1 MKKICGIFCLII
13 AIIIA
18 FSAVSY
24 AEDAEYD
31 RLVDIPVPENSTGYA
46 DSTITEKQ
54 QEVEKYEQK
63 EEKEQNMKKSN
74 KIIMPIVA
82 LVIVA
87 IIVNIILKKKD
98 TYKNQE
104 YTNSSLAEQST
115 VDEKIVD
122 EKEENVVE
130 NANPEEIESIKN
142 EINSTADSNIYY
154 VTEETDGRKILQIK
168 PQVQFQ
174 VDLAGVIKNA
184 KPEENEIESLN
195 KKAPNKTGIWISEQS
210 RDKFKELLNKNN
222 IDNFSIKKDGYLKLD
237 KTSENDIAKN
247 LEKMIQSDKL
257 YIINIT
263 GIAYERDYITGDI
276 VEYPFEDMDP
286 EQVIELYKNGNKKIL
301 EITTNKKQEL
311 LDKEILEEIT
321 LY

>member
-1 MKKICGIFCLII
+1 MRKGF
-13 AIIIA
+13 
-18 FSAVSY
+18 FS
-24 AEDAEYD
+24 YD
-31 RLVDIPVPENSTGYA
+31 
-46 DSTITEKQ
+46 K
-54 QEVEKYEQK
+54 
-63 EEKEQNMKKSN
+63 NMKKYC
-74 KIIMPIVA
+74 KIIIPIVA

-87 IIVNIILKKKD
+87 IIVNIVWKKKD

-104 YTNSSLAEQST
+104 YTNSSLTEQGI

-122 EKEENVVE
+122 EKKENVIE
-130 NANPEEIESIKN
+130 NDNPEEIESIKN

-168 PQVQFQ
+168 PKVQFQ
-174 VDLAGVIKNA
+174 VDLAGIMKNS
-184 KPEENEIESLN
+184 KPEEKEIESLN

-210 RDKFKELLNKNN
+210 RDKFIDLLNKNN
-222 IDNFSIKKDGYLKLD
+222 IDNLSIKKDGYLKVD
-237 KTSENDIAKN
+237 KTSENEIAKN
-247 LEKMIQSDKL
+247 LEKMIKSDKL

-263 GIAYERDYITGDI
+263 GVAYERDYISGEI

-286 EQVIELYKNGNKKIL
+286 EQVVEFYENGNKKIL